1 MNGEKPIPEEI
12 LTPEQQIDQEKN
24 PEKLSKDF
32 FEEKQKSVFD
42 KIKNVLNILRPH
54 ELEDTAAK
62 FFGTLSTL
70 AGLEMSRIAFLN
82 QEQMINIMGQALTR
96 GEIHAAETLAISVT
110 GMGILIFSEGIKSAI
125 QRIKLDREIK
135 MEKSKKI

>member
-1 MNGEKPIPEEI
+1 MNGEKSMLDKEM
-12 LTPEQQIDQEKN
+12 LTTTGLKPKEMLISEQQIDQEKK
-24 PEKLSKDF
+24 PEELSKDF

-82 QEQMINIMGQALTR
+82 PEQMNIAGQTLTR
-96 GEIHAAETLAISVT
+96 GEIQIVEGLAICVT
-110 GMGILIFSEGIKSAI
+110 GMGILIFSEGIRSAI
-125 QRIKLDREIK
+125 ERIK
-135 MEKSKKI
+135 